1 SEAINSRSRTDQRS
15 YGAGVQL
22 TLSDPVLGHENQ
34 FVLGAGADGG
44 DTAFRQ
50 AQQAASFSA
59 DRGTPGVGEFA
70 ATTDVATTNRY
81 LGLYL
86 SDSLHLS
93 RRTTLTVSG
102 RYNHA
107 AVTIADRTGTQAG
120 LNGDHRFARFN
131 PAVG

>member
-1 SEAINSRSRTDQRS
+1 RALLAGNAYYRRYRNENLSSNVNEAYGASDDDGAITSEAINSRSRTDQRS

-44 DTAFRQ
+44 DTGFRQ
-50 AQQAASFSA
+50 AQQAARFSA

-93 RRTTLTVSG
+93 RR
-102 RYNHA
+102 
-107 AVTIADRTGTQAG
+107 
-120 LNGDHRFARFN
+120 
-131 PAVG
+131 